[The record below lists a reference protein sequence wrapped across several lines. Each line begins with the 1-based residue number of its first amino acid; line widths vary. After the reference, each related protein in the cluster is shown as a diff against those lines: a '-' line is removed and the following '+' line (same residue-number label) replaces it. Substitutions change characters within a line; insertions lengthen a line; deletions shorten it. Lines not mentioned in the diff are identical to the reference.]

1 MHVTDTTWHMLT
13 VTYQWFGCRSLR
25 CPWKDSQW
33 INCIFS
39 IMFILS
45 FSCLQNL
52 CWMNNAVPW
61 GAQIKSKKAENY
73 FCCINIDRTMTHV
86 TWCKACLLMEI
97 FVHNHKLSDTISI
110 IKKEKKKKRP
120 TCLCLQLLGSL
131 TFFNLTKY
139 LQ

>member
-1 MHVTDTTWHMLT
+1 MLT

-45 FSCLQNL
+45 FSCPQNL

-86 TWCKACLLMEI
+86 TWCTACLLMET
-97 FVHNHKLSDTISI
+97 FVHNHKLSDSISI
-110 IKKEKKKKRP
+110 KKWP
-120 TCLCLQLLGSL
+120 TYLCLQVQLLGSL
-131 TFFNLTKY
+131 TFLNLIFTIISF
-139 LQ
+139 